1 MRTLRHAKPAAL
13 CLLRITANAPCR
25 SFTAQPHPQRNSVQP
40 AHSAPPSAASSPSP
54 SFPEFQHIQLRQSGA
69 ALSVTLNRPAVH
81 NAFNEQVIAE
91 LTAAFSHPS
100 VTAAAHA
107 STSASAPRAVILCA
121 EGPSFSAGADLQWMR
136 RMRQYS
142 RAENVRDAEALFDML
157 HCIWSCPLPTI
168 ALVQGAAYGG
178 GVGLVAAC
186 DIAIAAPSA
195 VFALTEV
202 RLGLAPATISPFL
215 LARLAPAAASRLL
228 LTGRRFSAQEALQAG
243 LLAEVGDEK
252 ADAAARVSRV
262 VSELAESAPEAV
274 RRTKALMRRVRG
286 EDARMAE
293 VRSYVSELIAELR
306 VGAEGQEG
314 IGSFLERR
322 KPNWISK

>member
-1 MRTLRHAKPAAL
+1 
-13 CLLRITANAPCR
+13 
-25 SFTAQPHPQRNSVQP
+25 
-40 AHSAPPSAASSPSP
+40 
-54 SFPEFQHIQLRQSGA
+54 
-69 ALSVTLNRPAVH
+69 
-81 NAFNEQVIAE
+81 
-91 LTAAFSHPS
+91 
-100 VTAAAHA
+100 
-107 STSASAPRAVILCA
+107 
-121 EGPSFSAGADLQWMR
+121 
-136 RMRQYS
+136 MRQYS

-228 LTGRRFSAQEALQAG
+228 LTGRRFNAQEALLQAG

-252 ADAAARVSRV
+252 ADAATRVSRV
-262 VSELAESAPEAV
+262 VSELTEAAPEAV

-322 KPNWISK
+322 KPNWVHKQ